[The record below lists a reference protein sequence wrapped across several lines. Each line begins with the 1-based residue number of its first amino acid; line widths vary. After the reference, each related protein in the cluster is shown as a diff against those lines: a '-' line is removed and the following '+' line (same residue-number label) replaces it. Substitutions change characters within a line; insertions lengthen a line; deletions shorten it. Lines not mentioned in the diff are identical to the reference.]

1 MAQRNGTQKR
11 ATRHAGL
18 PSKDHTGW
26 RIRWVDMDGKRRS
39 RNFPKYKD
47 AVAELARIKGDM
59 QAIKD
64 GRKVRLTNVA
74 TFEKFVEDYYA
85 PNKAAHKKRPED
97 DLSILRNHLLPMFGT
112 LPLTQITTER
122 VEALKADLR
131 GRGLATNTI
140 RNVLACLSAIM
151 HYALELEMVV
161 RLPRIK
167 KPKPVVPSYAYLK
180 NDNQIRAFLESA
192 KDHGEGP
199 HAFYATAIFTG
210 MRAGELFG
218 LRWADV
224 DLERRL
230 ITVRRSFDK
239 PTKSGHVRHVPILDV
254 LYPVLRSWRLQNAND
269 LVFPNAAGNMHTPSP
284 RLVKETFPATLKTA
298 KLPPMRFHD
307 LRHTFASQWVMRGGD
322 LFKLQKILGHADQ
335 QMVQRYA
342 HLAPEAFDS
351 DRNIFGTDAPQAD
364 NVATL

>member
-1 MAQRNGTQKR
+1 
-11 ATRHAGL
+11 
-18 PSKDHTGW
+18 
-26 RIRWVDMDGKRRS
+26 
-39 RNFPKYKD
+39 
-47 AVAELARIKGDM
+47 
-59 QAIKD
+59 
-64 GRKVRLTNVA
+64 
-74 TFEKFVEDYYA
+74 
-85 PNKAAHKKRPED
+85 
-97 DLSILRNHLLPMFGT
+97 
-112 LPLTQITTER
+112 
-122 VEALKADLR
+122 
-131 GRGLATNTI
+131 
-140 RNVLACLSAIM
+140 
-151 HYALELEMVV
+151 
-161 RLPRIK
+161 RLPK
-167 KPKPVVPSYAYLK
+167 VSKPKPYRQNFAYLK

-199 HAFYATAIFTG
+199 HAFFATAIFTG

-284 RLVKETFPATLKTA
+284 RLVKETFPAILKTA

-364 NVATL
+364 NVATLRAKTT